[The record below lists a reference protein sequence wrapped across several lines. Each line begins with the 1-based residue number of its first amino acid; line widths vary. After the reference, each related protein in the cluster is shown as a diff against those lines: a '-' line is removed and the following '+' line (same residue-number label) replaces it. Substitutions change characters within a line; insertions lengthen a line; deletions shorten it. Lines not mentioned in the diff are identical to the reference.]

1 MASSASGNH
10 AHTPFPPI
18 RAAQYLRMSTDMQE
32 YSLSFQRDAIAEY
45 ASRNR
50 LRVVETYED
59 AGISGLTLKERPAL
73 TKLLVDVINPARRFS
88 VLLVF
93 DVSRW
98 GRFQDVD
105 ESAFYEYTCRRAGV
119 RVVYVAEPFENDG
132 SPVACIMKALKRA
145 MAGEF
150 SRDMSRKVF
159 LGICVNVERGFHAGG
174 PPPYGMQ
181 RLLVNSKDGVKR
193 TLALHEYKN
202 IQTDR
207 IVLTPGPPHEAA
219 LVRKIFEWYMQ
230 KDASGASIARR
241 LNDIGIVNRAGRPWC
256 GQVILD
262 ILRNETYIGT
272 NVYSRTSSKLDS
284 GWKRIPPADWI
295 RIPGAYL
302 PLIDKHVFGKAQEK
316 LRNWHAR
323 PTRED
328 IIAGLQ
334 KVVTKQGRLNQKLL
348 RHYRSAPSV
357 EQVVH
362 EFGSLYD
369 AYKEIGYPPNL
380 DPERSEN
387 RNVERKTEHLLA
399 DLLLEEMRCR
409 GHHAEYAKHTG
420 TLCID
425 RTLRVQ
431 LVVRST
437 WLIHGKLPYWVA
449 RWPDCFAI
457 DFLVYARIER
467 SGKDLLDFHIFP
479 RGSLKPGVYT
489 VIYRN
494 GRSFFEHFRHRDLR
508 MLLALSDTVPVVD
521 VGLTS
526 AVQVQ

>member
-1 MASSASGNH
+1 
-10 AHTPFPPI
+10 
-18 RAAQYLRMSTDMQE
+18 MSTDMQE
-32 YSLSFQRDAIAEY
+32 YSLTFQRDVIAEY
-45 ASRNR
+45 ASGNH
-50 LRVVETYED
+50 LRIVETYED
-59 AGISGLTLKERPAL
+59 VGISGLTLKDRPAL

-119 RVVYVAEPFENDG
+119 KVVYVAEPFENDG
-132 SPVACIMKALKRA
+132 SPVACIMKTLKRA
-145 MAGEF
+145 MAGEL

-159 LGICVNVERGFHAGG
+159 LGICVNVQRGFHGGG
-174 PPPYGMQ
+174 PAPYGMQ
-181 RLLVNSKDGVKR
+181 RLLVNKDGVKQ
-193 TLALHEYKN
+193 TLALHEYKSV
-202 IQTDR
+202 QTDR
-207 IVLTPGPPHEAA
+207 IVLTPGPAHEAA
-219 LVRKIFEWYMQ
+219 LVRKIFEWYTR
-230 KDASGASIARR
+230 KDVSGASIAPR
-241 LNDIGIVNRAGRPWC
+241 LNDFGIVNRGGRPWC

-284 GWKRIPPADWI
+284 GWKRLPSSDWI

-302 PLIDKHVFGKAQEK
+302 PLVDKGVFEKAPK
-316 LRNWHAR
+316 KMRNWHAR

-328 IIAGLQ
+328 IIEGLQ
-334 KVVTKQGRLNQKLL
+334 MVVAKQGRLNQKLL
-348 RHYRSAPSV
+348 HHYRSAPSV
-357 EQVVH
+357 EQVMH

-387 RNVERKTEHLLA
+387 RNVEHKTEHLLA
-399 DLLLEEMRCR
+399 DLLLEEIRRR

-425 RTLRVQ
+425 KTLRVQ
-431 LVVRST
+431 LVARST

-449 RWPDCFAI
+449 RWPDRFAI
-457 DFLVYARIER
+457 DFLVYGRIER
-467 SGKDLLDFHIFP
+467 SGKELIDFHIFP

-494 GRSFFEHFRHRDLR
+494 GKSFFEHFRYRDLR
-508 MLLALSDTVPVVD
+508 MLLALSDTVPIID
-521 VGLTS
+521 VGSLAS

>member
-1 MASSASGNH
+1 
-10 AHTPFPPI
+10 
-18 RAAQYLRMSTDMQE
+18 MQE
-32 YSLSFQRDAIAEY
+32 YSLTFQRDAIAEY

-50 LRVVETYED
+50 IRVVETYED

-73 TKLLVDVINPARRFS
+73 RKLLVDVINPARRFS

-119 RVVYVAEPFENDG
+119 KVVYVAEPFENDG
-132 SPVACIMKALKRA
+132 SPVASIMKTLKRA
-145 MAGEF
+145 MAGEL
-150 SRDMSRKVF
+150 SREMSRKVF
-159 LGICVNVERGFHAGG
+159 LGICVNVQRGFHGGG

-181 RLLVNSKDGVKR
+181 RLLVNKGGVKQ
-193 TLALHEYKN
+193 TLAPHEYKSV
-202 IQTDR
+202 QTDR
-207 IVLTPGPPHEAA
+207 IVLTPGPAHEAA
-219 LVRKIFEWYMQ
+219 LVQKIFEWYTQ
-230 KDASGASIARR
+230 KDVSGASIARR
-241 LNDIGIVNRAGRPWC
+241 LNDFGIVNRAGRPWC

-284 GWKRIPPADWI
+284 GWKRLPSSDWI

-302 PLIDKHVFGKAQEK
+302 PLIDKGVFEKAQK
-316 LRNWHAR
+316 KIRNWHAR

-334 KVVTKQGRLNQKLL
+334 KVVEKQGRLNQKLL
-348 RHYRSAPSV
+348 HHYRSAPSV
-357 EQVVH
+357 EQVMH

-369 AYKEIGYPPNL
+369 AYKEIGYPANL
-380 DPERSEN
+380 DPARSEN
-387 RNVERKTEHLLA
+387 RNVERKTERLLA
-399 DLLLEEMRCR
+399 DLLVEDMRRR
-409 GHHAEYAKHTG
+409 GHYAEYAKHTG
-420 TLCID
+420 TLCINH
-425 RTLRVQ
+425 TLRVQ

-449 RWPDCFAI
+449 RWPDRFAI

-467 SGKDLLDFHIFP
+467 SGKELLDFHIIP
-479 RGSLKPGVYT
+479 RGILKPGVYT

-494 GRSFFEHFRHRDLR
+494 GKSFFERFRHRELR
-508 MLLALSDTVPVVD
+508 LLLALSDTVPIVPSNDLVP
-521 VGLTS
+521 TR
-526 AVQVQ
+526 QVE